1 MDLQPSQ
8 QRRLE
13 QRENARRAILDA
25 TAQLLVEDGYERFS
39 MRRLA
44 DRCGYS
50 SPTVYH
56 YFGDKLRLID
66 ALLEERFAVV
76 LSRLRRVRQGIDPL
90 ENLKAL
96 ALAFARFALQ
106 NPTHY
111 RLLSAQ
117 RDTELPLPASAEEAI
132 ALVQRP
138 LVHLFEAGRLAT
150 RDVETAYQVVW
161 AALHGAISLRI
172 NRPDYA
178 WQSDLDEQVLAVLCR
193 GLVTTPESSA

>member
-13 QRENARRAILDA
+13 QRENARRAILVA
-25 TAQLLVEDGYERFS
+25 TEQLLVESGYERFS
-39 MRRLA
+39 MRRLSE
-44 DRCGYS
+44 RCGYS

-76 LSRLRRVRQGIDPL
+76 LARLRRVAQGSDPVQ
-90 ENLKAL
+90 NIRAL
-96 ALAFARFALQ
+96 ASAFVRFALQ

-111 RLLSAQ
+111 RLLSAP
-117 RDTELPLPASAEEAI
+117 RDTELPMPPAAEESR
-132 ALVQRP
+132 ALVLRP
-138 LVHLFEAGRLAT
+138 LEQLFEAGRLAT

-172 NRPDYA
+172 NRPEYT
-178 WQSDLDEQVLAVLCR
+178 WESDLDEQLMAVLCR
-193 GLVTTPESSA
+193 GLVTAPEGSA